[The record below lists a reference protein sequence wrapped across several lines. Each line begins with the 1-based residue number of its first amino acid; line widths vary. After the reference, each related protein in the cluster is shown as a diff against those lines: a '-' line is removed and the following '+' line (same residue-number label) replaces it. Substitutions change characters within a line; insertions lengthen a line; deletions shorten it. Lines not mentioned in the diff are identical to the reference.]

1 MVAILG
7 GDVRY
12 SCLAII
18 TLYGRFSG
26 KNFTGVAVA
35 DAPGA
40 GPGSEFFDA
49 VISSLCTSGYSPSWC
64 FSQEMERRRAAP
76 IKKMPVRDAAPMSK
90 VPH

>member
-1 MVAILG
+1 MIAF
-7 GDVRY
+7 R
-12 SCLAII
+12 
-18 TLYGRFSG
+18 YGRFSG
-26 KNFTGVAVA
+26 KNFTGVAAA
-35 DAPGA
+35 DPAGVAPGVA
-40 GPGSEFFDA
+40 SCAP